1 MLMNAVPILYEIQK
15 ALEDFIKT
23 GQNHIIYTNKI
34 PLSEEDKEFLLDVL
48 GEGSIKIEYKS
59 KREYIT
65 FKETSL
71 IGVWLGVVYD
81 VERKPILE
89 ILEINSFPFMLQA
102 PKEDMEDSIKRL
114 KDILKDFE
122 NKDENKDQIKGGKDY
137 V

>member
-122 NKDENKDQIKGGKDY
+122 NKGGKDY

>member
-71 IGVWLGVVYD
+71 IGVWLGVVHD

-122 NKDENKDQIKGGKDY
+122 NKGGKDY

>member
-102 PKEDMEDSIKRL
+102 PKEDIEDSIKRL

-122 NKDENKDQIKGGKDY
+122 NKGGKDY

>member
-1 MLMNAVPILYEIQK
+1 MNAIPILYEIK
-15 ALEDFIKT
+15 EALEDFIKT

-34 PLSEEDKEFLLDVL
+34 PISEEDKEFLLDVL

-65 FKETSL
+65 YKETSL
-71 IGVWLGVVYD
+71 IGVWLGVVHD
-81 VERKPILE
+81 AEKKPILE

-102 PKEDMEDSIKRL
+102 PKEDMEESIKKL
-114 KDILKDFE
+114 KDILKNFE
-122 NKDENKDQIKGGKDY
+122 NKDENKGGKDY

>member
-1 MLMNAVPILYEIQK
+1 MNAVPILYEIQK

-71 IGVWLGVVYD
+71 IGVWLGVVHD
-81 VERKPILE
+81 VEKKPILE
-89 ILEINSFPFMLQA
+89 ILEINSFPFILQA
-102 PKEDMEDSIKRL
+102 PKEDMEESIKRL
-114 KDILKDFE
+114 KDVLKDFE
-122 NKDENKDQIKGGKDY
+122 NKGGKDY

>member
-1 MLMNAVPILYEIQK
+1 MNAVPILYEIQK

-23 GQNHIIYTNKI
+23 GENHIIYTNKI

-71 IGVWLGVVYD
+71 IGVWLGVVHD
-81 VERKPILE
+81 VEKKPILE

-102 PKEDMEDSIKRL
+102 PKEDMEESIKRL

-122 NKDENKDQIKGGKDY
+122 NKGGKDY

>member
-102 PKEDMEDSIKRL
+102 PKEDMEDSIRRL

-122 NKDENKDQIKGGKDY
+122 NKGGKDY

>member
-1 MLMNAVPILYEIQK
+1 MLMNAIPILYEIQK
-15 ALEDFIKT
+15 ALEDFVKT

-122 NKDENKDQIKGGKDY
+122 NKDENKGGKDY

>member
-1 MLMNAVPILYEIQK
+1 MNAVPILYEIQK
-15 ALEDFIKT
+15 AIEDFIKT

-81 VERKPILE
+81 VEKKPILE

-122 NKDENKDQIKGGKDY
+122 NKDENKD
-137 V
+137 

>member
-23 GQNHIIYTNKI
+23 GENHIIYTNKI

-71 IGVWLGVVYD
+71 IGVWLGVVHD
-81 VERKPILE
+81 VEKKPILE

-102 PKEDMEDSIKRL
+102 PKEDMEESIKRL

-122 NKDENKDQIKGGKDY
+122 NKGGKDY

>member
-1 MLMNAVPILYEIQK
+1 MLMNAVPILYEITK

-23 GQNHIIYTNKI
+23 GENHIIYTNKI
-34 PLSEEDKEFLLDVL
+34 PLSEEDKELLLDVL
-48 GEGSIKIEYKS
+48 GEGSIKIEYKT

-71 IGVWLGVVYD
+71 IGVWLGVVHD
-81 VERKPILE
+81 VDKKPILE

-102 PKEDMEDSIKRL
+102 PKEDMEESVRKL
-114 KDILKDFE
+114 KDILKDL
-122 NKDENKDQIKGGKDY
+122 NNLGGESH

>member
-122 NKDENKDQIKGGKDY
+122 NKDENKDQ
-137 V
+137 

>member
-1 MLMNAVPILYEIQK
+1 MLMNAVPILYEITK

-23 GQNHIIYTNKI
+23 GENHIIYTNKI
-34 PLSEEDKEFLLDVL
+34 PFSEEDKEFLLDVL
-48 GEGSIKIEYKS
+48 GEGSIKIEYKT

-71 IGVWLGVVYD
+71 IGVWLGVVHD
-81 VERKPILE
+81 VDKKPILE

-102 PKEDMEDSIKRL
+102 PKEDMEDSIRRL
-114 KDILKDFE
+114 KDILKDV
-122 NKDENKDQIKGGKDY
+122 NNLGGESH

>member
-102 PKEDMEDSIKRL
+102 PKEDIEDSIKRL

-122 NKDENKDQIKGGKDY
+122 NKGGKDH

>member
-102 PKEDMEDSIKRL
+102 PKEDMEDSIRRL

-122 NKDENKDQIKGGKDY
+122 NKDENKD
-137 V
+137 

>member
-15 ALEDFIKT
+15 ALEDFVKT

-122 NKDENKDQIKGGKDY
+122 NKGGKDY

>member
-1 MLMNAVPILYEIQK
+1 MLMNAVPILYEITK

-23 GQNHIIYTNKI
+23 GENHIIYTNKI
-34 PLSEEDKEFLLDVL
+34 PLSEEDKEFLLSVL
-48 GEGSIKIEYKS
+48 GEGSIKIEYKT

-71 IGVWLGVVYD
+71 IGVWLGVVHD
-81 VERKPILE
+81 VEKKPILE

-102 PKEDMEDSIKRL
+102 PKEDMEDSVRRL
-114 KDILKDFE
+114 KDILKDL
-122 NKDENKDQIKGGKDY
+122 NNLGGKSH

>member
-1 MLMNAVPILYEIQK
+1 MNAIPILYEIQK

-23 GQNHIIYTNKI
+23 GRNHIIYTNKI

-71 IGVWLGVVYD
+71 IGVWLGVVHD

-122 NKDENKDQIKGGKDY
+122 NKDESKGGKDY

>member
-1 MLMNAVPILYEIQK
+1 MLMNAIPILYEIQK

-23 GQNHIIYTNKI
+23 GRNHIIYTNKI

-71 IGVWLGVVYD
+71 IGVWLGVVHD

-122 NKDENKDQIKGGKDY
+122 NKDESKGGKDY

>member
-102 PKEDMEDSIKRL
+102 PKEDMEDSIRRL

>member
-71 IGVWLGVVYD
+71 IGVWLGVVHD
-81 VERKPILE
+81 VEKKPILE

-122 NKDENKDQIKGGKDY
+122 NKGGKDY

>member
-15 ALEDFIKT
+15 ALEDFVKT

-102 PKEDMEDSIKRL
+102 PKEDIEDSIKRL

-122 NKDENKDQIKGGKDY
+122 NKGGKDY

>member
-1 MLMNAVPILYEIQK
+1 MLMNAVPILYEITK

-23 GQNHIIYTNKI
+23 GENHIIYTNKI

-48 GEGSIKIEYKS
+48 GEGSIKIEYKT

-71 IGVWLGVVYD
+71 IGVWLGVVHD
-81 VERKPILE
+81 VDKKPILE

-102 PKEDMEDSIKRL
+102 PKEDMEDSIRRL
-114 KDILKDFE
+114 KDILKDV
-122 NKDENKDQIKGGKDY
+122 NNLGGESH

>member
-71 IGVWLGVVYD
+71 IGVWLGVVHD

-102 PKEDMEDSIKRL
+102 PKEDIEDSIKRL

-122 NKDENKDQIKGGKDY
+122 NKDENKD
-137 V
+137 

>member
-1 MLMNAVPILYEIQK
+1 MNAVPILYEIQK

-71 IGVWLGVVYD
+71 IGVWLGVVHD

-122 NKDENKDQIKGGKDY
+122 NKGGKDY

>member
-1 MLMNAVPILYEIQK
+1 MNAVPILYEITK

-23 GQNHIIYTNKI
+23 GENHIIYTNKI
-34 PLSEEDKEFLLDVL
+34 PLSEEDKEFLLSVL
-48 GEGSIKIEYKS
+48 GEGSIKIEYKT

-71 IGVWLGVVYD
+71 IGVWLGVVHD
-81 VERKPILE
+81 VEKKPILE

-102 PKEDMEDSIKRL
+102 PKEDMEDSVRRL
-114 KDILKDFE
+114 KDILKDL
-122 NKDENKDQIKGGKDY
+122 NNLGGKSH

>member
-1 MLMNAVPILYEIQK
+1 MNAVPILYEIQK

-71 IGVWLGVVYD
+71 IGVWLGVVHD

-102 PKEDMEDSIKRL
+102 PKEDMEDSIRRL

-122 NKDENKDQIKGGKDY
+122 NKDENKGGKDY

>member
-1 MLMNAVPILYEIQK
+1 MNAVPILYEIQK
-15 ALEDFIKT
+15 ALEDFVKT

-102 PKEDMEDSIKRL
+102 PKEDIEDSIKRL

-122 NKDENKDQIKGGKDY
+122 NKGGKDY